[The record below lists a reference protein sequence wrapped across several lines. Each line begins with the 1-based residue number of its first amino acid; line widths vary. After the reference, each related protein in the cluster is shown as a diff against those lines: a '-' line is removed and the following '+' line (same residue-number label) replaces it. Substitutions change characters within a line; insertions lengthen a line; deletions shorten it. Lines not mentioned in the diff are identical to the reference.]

1 MTLPSPQPD
10 SSNMS
15 PSPVE
20 SGPCVDLQIAVD
32 GVDLPTADDFR
43 RWVAAAL
50 PADQLNSELTIRV
63 VDEAESQM
71 LNGQYRQQPKPTNVL
86 SFEADLPIE
95 LDVPLLGDLVIC
107 AAVIEREAREQNKTL
122 QAHWAHI
129 VIHGTLHLQGYDHIL
144 DDEAAEMEALETRIM
159 SGLQFP
165 APYE

>member
-1 MTLPSPQPD
+1 MMPPNLQPD
-10 SSNMS
+10 SKDMS
-15 PSPVE
+15 SSPVE
-20 SGPCVDLQIAVD
+20 PGPFLDLQIAAD
-32 GVDLPTADDFR
+32 GFDLPTDDDFR

-50 PADQLNSELTIRV
+50 PADQLNSELTIRI

-86 SFEADLPIE
+86 SFEADLPVE

-107 AAVIEREAREQNKTL
+107 AAVIEREAREQNKSL
-122 QAHWAHI
+122 SAHWAHI

-159 SGLQFP
+159 SGLHFP